1 MVSEFMEKI
10 MDLLFSN
17 LNTLLGEMAV

>member
-1 MVSEFMEKI
+1 

-17 LNTLLGEMAV
+17 LTLTYWHRSSSRAY